1 MAEEAQYRIRREAR
15 KESWETANIS
25 EVGRGSRDSAG
36 DNLRYCRE
44 VKEEEGILLICPRK
58 ETFATA
64 KSVEGVD
71 KA

>member
-44 VKEEEGILLICPRK
+44 VK
-58 ETFATA
+58 
-64 KSVEGVD
+64 
-71 KA
+71 